1 LRELRG
7 DGSKPLLLLR
17 HTEKPVDKKLA
28 NLVCRSFSNEKV
40 QLASQWFRCV
50 KVGDEVLDASH
61 PLNALFS
68 APNSPRVILSTSQGT
83 RVIRALGKN
92 TDSLDW
98 QDLTAILRA
107 DYKKSPDAH
116 VKALQKVLVDLDKLD
131 ERHKKTSRELQ
142 KAEDRTIISRSRRLR
157 IKLNKIEKDF
167 KRTLTREQK
176 YKNLVPRLPA
186 QETKK
191 PVKRT

>member
-1 LRELRG
+1 MLRG
-7 DGSKPLLLLR
+7 DGTKPLLLLR

-50 KVGDEVLDASH
+50 KVGDEVFQPNH

-68 APNSPRVILSTSQGT
+68 APNAPRVIISDGEGT
-83 RVIRALGKN
+83 RVVRALGKH
-92 TDSLDW
+92 TDRLDW
-98 QDLTAILRA
+98 QELTSALRT
-107 DYKKSPDAH
+107 DYKKSPDMH
-116 VKALQKVLVDLDKLD
+116 VKGLQKVLVDLDKLD
-131 ERHKKTSRELQ
+131 KRHKKTSRELQ
-142 KAEDRTIISRSRRLR
+142 RAEDRTIASASRRLR

-167 KRTLTREQK
+167 KRTLAREKK
-176 YKNLVPRLPA
+176 YQDLVPRRKA
-186 QETKK
+186 SKKSEK